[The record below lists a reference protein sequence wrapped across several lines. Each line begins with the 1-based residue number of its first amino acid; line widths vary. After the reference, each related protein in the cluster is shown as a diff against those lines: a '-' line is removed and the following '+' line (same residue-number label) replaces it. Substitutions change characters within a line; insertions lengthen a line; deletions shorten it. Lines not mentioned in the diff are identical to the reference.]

1 MRALTVYILKCNDD
15 SYYTGVTND
24 LTRRVEEHQTSFSQN
39 SYTSKRL
46 PLSLVY
52 ANSFDSPN
60 DAIAFEKKI
69 KRWSRAKKEALIIG
83 KFDQLVKLSKKKF

>member
-15 SYYTGVTND
+15 SYYNGVTND
-24 LTRRVEEHQTSFSQN
+24 LTRRVEEYQTSFSQN
-39 SYTSKRL
+39 CYTSKRL

-52 ANSFDSPN
+52 SDSFESPN

-69 KRWSRAKKEALIIG
+69 KRWSRSKKEALVNG
-83 KFDQLVKLSKKKF
+83 NFDQLVKLS